1 MAIKALKDRIRMKT
15 FSVCTEDNNLFL
27 SRLTSVIDTEYNLWQ
42 AALKAK
48 KTSKAQTHQLH
59 YMSLCRMRIAII
71 HSIE

>member
-15 FSVCTEDNNLFL
+15 FTVCTEDSNLFL
-27 SRLTSVIDTEYNLWQ
+27 SKLTSVIDVEYSLWQ

-48 KTSKAQTHQLH
+48 KTSLAQTHQLH